1 MHARRRSTASA
12 SHAAPVLVNSLF
24 LSTPETHLGLQSNNE
39 SGEVKSMKLSCA
51 IFPAAFLGLLLVVLA
66 GESLAGMPAVL
77 PNGWTKESGLSGNG
91 SPPPSLGPYLQGIS
105 FFVAGLLLSA
115 WAVKGLWGV
124 LRKDLAWLPP
134 LGYGRALSLVVLWG
148 LLFVVVL
155 TMISGAR
162 ELMTPGAWKKQ
173 GWTYKLD
180 QPSPPSATPQTNLE
194 ERRQAL
200 QKLRLALLQYAAAHE
215 GKFPPAD
222 DSALEPEV
230 WNIPGWPGLKFFYVA
245 GQSGASTGRLL
256 VYEPELDSEERQ
268 VLLTS
273 GMVGTMRN
281 AEIRAA
287 LAEGVRP

>member
-1 MHARRRSTASA
+1 
-12 SHAAPVLVNSLF
+12 
-24 LSTPETHLGLQSNNE
+24 
-39 SGEVKSMKLSCA
+39 MKYSRALL
-51 IFPAAFLGLLLVVLA
+51 PAALLGLLFAALA

-77 PNGWTKESGLSGNG
+77 PSGWTKESGPDGNG
-91 SPPPSLGPYLQGIS
+91 PTSSTLAPYLQAIS
-105 FFVAGLLLSA
+105 FFVMGLLLSA

-134 LGYGRALSLVVLWG
+134 LGYGRALSLVILWG

-173 GWTYKLD
+173 GWTYKLE
-180 QPSPPSATPQTNLE
+180 QPTPDSARQANLE

-200 QKLRLALLQYAAAHE
+200 QKLRLALLQYAATHE
-215 GKFPPAD
+215 GKFPPLQD
-222 DSALEPEV
+222 PALEPDL
-230 WNIPGWPGLKFFYVA
+230 WNMPGWPGLKFFYVA

-273 GMVGTMRN
+273 GMVGTMRT
-281 AEIRAA
+281 AEIRAT
-287 LAEGVRP
+287 LAGGVRP

>member
-1 MHARRRSTASA
+1 
-12 SHAAPVLVNSLF
+12 
-24 LSTPETHLGLQSNNE
+24 
-39 SGEVKSMKLSCA
+39 MKLSSA
-51 IFPAAFLGLLLVVLA
+51 ILTAALFCLLCVAMA
-66 GESLAGMPAVL
+66 GESSAGMPAVL
-77 PNGWTKESGLSGNG
+77 PSNWTKESRPDWNG
-91 SPPPSLGPYLQGIS
+91 STVSTLGPYLQGIS

-115 WAVKGLWGV
+115 WAVKALWGV
-124 LRKDLAWLPP
+124 LRKDLAWLPA

-173 GWTYKLD
+173 GWTYKLAN
-180 QPSPPSATPQTNLE
+180 PAAEATGPKTNLE

-215 GKFPPAD
+215 GKFPSAEDP
-222 DSALEPEV
+222 ALEPEL

-245 GQSGASTGRLL
+245 GERGGSTGRLL

-268 VLLTS
+268 VLLTT
-273 GMVGTMRN
+273 GLIGTMRTP
-281 AEIRAA
+281 EIRAA
-287 LAEGVRP
+287 QSGLSKEAQP